1 MKNEQLKR
9 PYLAPESDSFHIV
22 FEQNI
27 LSNQIDDGN
36 DNNLGTLS
44 VRKNSV
50 YDYDDFDD

>member
-1 MKNEQLKR
+1 MENEQLKR
-9 PYLAPESDSFHIV
+9 PYLAPESDSFRIV

-27 LSNQIDDGN
+27 LSGQIDDGN

-44 VRKNSV
+44 VRKNAV